1 MNASTKFLIA
11 ALLIVLVAGAG
22 YWAWQKQSGDDLANL
37 SANAGTKLTDDQ
49 VARIVSRVG
58 QFMVLPQD
66 EQPSVVIIRDAA
78 GLAEKQPFYK
88 GSKDGDILIVYPNR
102 AVIYD
107 PKNDK
112 LVNAGQLVRS
122 DATPTPEVTAS
133 GSVQLSP
140 SPSGTPPAPEKV
152 TVDVLNGTSIAG
164 LAGSTASDLGAKG
177 TGWFTR
183 GRLGDAKGAF
193 TKTVIVDL
201 SKGTKPGAVAKLKE
215 LLSAEVVTALPAGE
229 AASTADIV
237 VIVGK

>member
-11 ALLIVLVAGAG
+11 ALLVVLVAGAG

-37 SANAGTKLTDDQ
+37 SANAGAKLTDDQ
-49 VARIVSRVG
+49 VARIVERVG
-58 QFMVLPQD
+58 RFMVLPAD
-66 EQPSVVIIRDAA
+66 EQPSVVIIRDAV

-112 LVNAGQLVRS
+112 LVNAGQLVRT
-122 DATPTPEVTAS
+122 DTTPTPEAPAS
-133 GSVQLSP
+133 GSAQLSP
-140 SPSGTPPAPEKV
+140 SPSAAPAAPENV
-152 TVDVLNGTSIAG
+152 TIEVRNGTSTPG
-164 LAGSTASDLGAKG
+164 LAGSTASELKKNAWVTKA
-177 TGWFTR
+177 TAA
-183 GRLGDAKGAF
+183 DAKGSF
-193 TKTVIVDL
+193 TKTVVVDL

-215 LLSAEVVTALPAGE
+215 LLSAEVVTALPTGE